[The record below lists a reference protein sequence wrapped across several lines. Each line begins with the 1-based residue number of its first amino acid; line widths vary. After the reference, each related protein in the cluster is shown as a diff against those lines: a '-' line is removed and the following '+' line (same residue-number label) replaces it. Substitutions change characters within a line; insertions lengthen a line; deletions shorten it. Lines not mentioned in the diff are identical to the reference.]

1 MDKKLRNL
9 IFSLIGLFF
18 AAHSEAGHVEHAKML
33 KQHGLIDDAK
43 RFFIEI
49 VHSELATDA
58 DKAASLYNLG
68 VIAFNAKQLQVAFDT
83 WQDLIEQY
91 PESDE
96 GKIVSERISYLASE
110 IVDLS
115 SDVVED
121 EIARSY
127 LQHGDFWS
135 DDIKRRRWLI
145 DSSWLDET
153 ELACE
158 WYDKVIAEF
167 PGTPAAQLAYLEKF
181 KTILGK
187 DEAESYGIGKSFS
200 EYIEPLLAT
209 YEDFVKAF
217 FPIAILHLF

>member
-18 AAHSEAGHVEHAKML
+18 AAHSEAGHVE
-33 KQHGLIDDAK
+33 Q
-43 RFFIEI
+43 
-49 VHSELATDA
+49 
-58 DKAASLYNLG
+58 
-68 VIAFNAKQLQVAFDT
+68 

-96 GKIVSERISYLASE
+96 GKIVSERIGYLASE
-110 IVDLS
+110 IVELS

-135 DDIKRRRWLI
+135 DDIKRRHWLI
-145 DSSWLDET
+145 DSSWLDEI

-167 PGTPAAQLAYLEKF
+167 PGTPAAKLAYLEK
-181 KTILGK
+181 IQNDSGK
-187 DEAESYGIGKSFS
+187 DGAEAYETRKSFS
-200 EYIEPLLAT
+200 EYIEPLLVI
-209 YEDFVKAF
+209 YEDFVKH
-217 FPIAILHLF
+217 FPTAILYLS